1 MTYDED
7 TTKRLVGI
15 TPPEGISECRV
26 VTKIA
31 MYVACIQFQSQDVCL
46 YAHYNIILNAYLFT
60 TLLIIHK

>member
-15 TPPEGISECRV
+15 TPPEGISECQV
-26 VTKIA
+26 VTKIV
-31 MYVACIQFQSQDVCL
+31 MYVACIQFQSQDVCM
-46 YAHYNIILNAYLFT
+46 YAHYNILNAYLFI